1 MSCQINY
8 FKNEKGVEPVR
19 EYIKDLVLEDKAKVF
34 AFLKH
39 LSEYGPQVRRPMAD
53 YMGNKTGLY
62 ELRPGRHRVIY
73 FYMERKNIILLHA
86 FFKKTDKIP
95 ESDIE
100 TALWRKEICQTL
112 KRYNAV
118 DFEEFEG

>member
-1 MSCQINY
+1 
-8 FKNEKGVEPVR
+8 
-19 EYIKDLVLEDKAKVF
+19 
-34 AFLKH
+34 
-39 LSEYGPQVRRPMAD
+39 
-53 YMGNKTGLY
+53 MGNKTGLY

-112 KRYNAV
+112 KRYNSV